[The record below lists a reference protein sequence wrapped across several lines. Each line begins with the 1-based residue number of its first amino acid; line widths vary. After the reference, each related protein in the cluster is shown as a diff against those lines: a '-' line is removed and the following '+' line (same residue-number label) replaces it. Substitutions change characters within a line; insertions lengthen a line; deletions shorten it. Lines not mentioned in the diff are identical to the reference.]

1 MTYPLH
7 GEEVVADQDGEQQ
20 SVDEEE
26 LKHMAGILVKD
37 MPQSSCYYR
46 FSNKQHQRVKYLT
59 SRPENGVERGSDFQ
73 EKFKNKR
80 GAGRGCIEVIGTF
93 FSVEKVCCCHVCREY
108 LIKSFV

>member
-1 MTYPLH
+1 MNFWGFRKFDTASKDGAVGVTFPLH
-7 GEEVVADQDGEQQ
+7 CEEVAADQDGEQQ

-46 FSNKQHQRVKYLT
+46 FSNKQHQRVICST
-59 SRPENGVERGSDFQ
+59 TRPENGVERGSDFQ

-80 GAGRGCIEVIGTF
+80 GAGRGCIEVI
-93 FSVEKVCCCHVCREY
+93 
-108 LIKSFV
+108 

>member
-7 GEEVVADQDGEQQ
+7 GEEVVADQDVEQQ

-46 FSNKQHQRVKYLT
+46 FSSKQRHTVKYST
-59 SRPENGVERGSDFQ
+59 TRPKNGVERGSEFQ
-73 EKFKNKR
+73 KKFKNKR
-80 GAGRGCIEVIGTF
+80 GAGRGCIEVI
-93 FSVEKVCCCHVCREY
+93 
-108 LIKSFV
+108 

>member
-46 FSNKQHQRVKYLT
+46 FSSKQHHTVKYLT

-80 GAGRGCIEVIGTF
+80 GAGRGCIEVI
-93 FSVEKVCCCHVCREY
+93 
-108 LIKSFV
+108 

>member
-7 GEEVVADQDGEQQ
+7 DEEVVADQDGEQQ

-46 FSNKQHQRVKYLT
+46 FSN
-59 SRPENGVERGSDFQ
+59 
-73 EKFKNKR
+73 
-80 GAGRGCIEVIGTF
+80 
-93 FSVEKVCCCHVCREY
+93 
-108 LIKSFV
+108 